1 MPFPKGIAVF
11 NKYFT
16 NRLILPF
23 AGWIPPLTIVNHQ
36 GRKSGR
42 RYRTPIVAF
51 IFENGFVFALTY
63 GRDVDW
69 VKNLI
74 ASGSGT
80 LGYKG
85 EQIDIHNIRHALYD
99 EVKDAFPFLFR
110 VLLNIISVEHCLI
123 VERK

>member
-11 NKYFT
+11 NKYVT

-85 EQIDIHNIRHALYD
+85 EHIGIHNIRHTLYD

>member
-1 MPFPKGIAVF
+1 M
-11 NKYFT
+11 
-16 NRLILPF
+16 
-23 AGWIPPLTIVNHQ
+23 
-36 GRKSGR
+36 
-42 RYRTPIVAF
+42 
-51 IFENGFVFALTY
+51 FEDGFVFALTY

-74 ASGSGT
+74 ASDGGT

-85 EQIDIHNIRHALYD
+85 EQIGIHNIRHALYD

-110 VLLNIISVEHCLI
+110 ILLNIISVEHCLI